1 MKFCENTFT
10 YGYGWEHVSAGHW
23 IKYPVCLYR
32 ITIAHCQNQSCD
44 HVIAVDTLNR
54 EVDAKTGVL
63 RTERL
68 ITCKQNVPAWILRFT
83 GGDGIS
89 YVREISEVDPTKK
102 TVVLKSVNLT
112 CANLLRI
119 NETCS
124 YTQSPFSSSQ
134 TEFKSSSKIMA
145 FTYLSRLSNKI
156 EDWSAETIMQN
167 AKRGKEGFESVLAMA
182 ETAFRSKETN

>member
-1 MKFCENTFT
+1 M
-10 YGYGWEHVSAGHW
+10 
-23 IKYPVCLYR
+23 
-32 ITIAHCQNQSCD
+32 
-44 HVIAVDTLNR
+44 DTLNR
-54 EVDAKTGVL
+54 EVDPKTGVL

-89 YVREISEVDPTKK
+89 YVREVSEVDPKAK

-112 CANLLRI
+112 CANLLRV

-124 YTQSPFSSSQ
+124 YTPSSTSSNQ
-134 TEFKSSSKIMA
+134 TVFKSTSKIMA
-145 FTYLSRLSNKI
+145 FTYISRLSNKI
-156 EDWSAETIMQN
+156 EDWSADTITQN

-182 ETAFRSKETN
+182 ETAFRRQEIRAA